1 MGELKKKTRQV
12 KSEDLG
18 VETGLQY
25 FKNAEANVR
34 TIPTCSQS
42 GKPLTKTCE
51 LQEMKYHNS

>member
-25 FKNAEANVR
+25 LKNAEANVQ
-34 TIPTCSQS
+34 TIPVCSPS
-42 GKPLTKTCE
+42 GKPLAKTCE